1 MTLISNRKKDLGGGT
16 ILDVGVYTILFCHWV
31 FQKEPKSIKATGIL
45 NDEGIDLEMSAEL
58 NYGDNK
64 LAKMKTSAIY
74 TPSNTA
80 KIIGTKG
87 TMTVNTICCT
97 MTSVV
102 QKSKWIFII
111 FFRKVPILNCPTSLI
126 DVDGSE
132 KTFPPFPKAKHE
144 FNFTNTCGLRYEAD
158 AVRKC
163 IRAGQK
169 ECEYA
174 THNDSLIIAR
184 IEDEIRRQIGVK
196 YPADDE

>member
-45 NDEGIDLEMSAEL
+45 NDEGIDLEMKAEL

-64 LAKMKTSAIY
+64 VAKMKTSAIY

-102 QKSKWIFII
+102 QKSKWISMI
-111 FFRKVPILNCPTSLI
+111 FFARCPFLTARHLSLTWMEVKRLFHHFQRLSMSLI
-126 DVDGSE
+126 LQTLV
-132 KTFPPFPKAKHE
+132 
-144 FNFTNTCGLRYEAD
+144 
-158 AVRKC
+158 V
-163 IRAGQK
+163 
-169 ECEYA
+169 
-174 THNDSLIIAR
+174 
-184 IEDEIRRQIGVK
+184 
-196 YPADDE
+196 